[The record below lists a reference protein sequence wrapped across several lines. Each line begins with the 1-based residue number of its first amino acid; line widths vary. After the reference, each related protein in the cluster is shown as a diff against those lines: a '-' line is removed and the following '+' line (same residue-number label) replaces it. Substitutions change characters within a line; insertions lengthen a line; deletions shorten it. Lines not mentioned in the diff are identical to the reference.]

1 MHETQSQFVSLTT
14 AAERAAVSARTIR
27 RAISSGEIC
36 AYKVM
41 GQLRLK
47 SGDVDVWLTSRP
59 LVTVKR

>member
-1 MHETQSQFVSLTT
+1 MHETQTQFVSLAT

-27 RAISSGEIC
+27 RAISCGELC

-47 SGDVDVWLTSRP
+47 SGDVDVWLNSRP

>member
-1 MHETQSQFVSLTT
+1 MSITETNFVSLVT

-27 RAISSGEIC
+27 RAISCGELC
-36 AYKVM
+36 AFKVM